1 MVTTS
6 KLFCPKCG
14 TETEEE
20 GLCKA
25 CFTERYVVFEVPQ
38 VIEVKICAKCPS
50 YKIGDTWVDTRIDT
64 YEELAKKATSK
75 TVRLA
80 LSVSK
85 EVSKPQITVVPEF
98 TSPQILKVH
107 VVVSGDIRGRPVST
121 EAEVEARVRKESCDV
136 CSRIAGGY
144 FEGIIQIR
152 AQDRFPTKEEVTRCL
167 KVVENTIVRAA
178 KAGDRLAFITDV
190 FPLPEGADVYI
201 GSTAC
206 GRQASRAIIDEYGG
220 TVHEAP
226 KLVGAKDG
234 KDLYRITFA
243 VRLPAIVQGDIVK
256 MRGHVVLVEKL
267 GKRVSGTDL
276 LNGQPTSAPEDV
288 KLEKIS
294 DRSKAIKTVLVSGD
308 SNSVQILDPETYQAI
323 TIKRPAF
330 LSKEPG
336 EEVWAVKTPDGVF
349 LLTGGSRGKE

>member
-14 TETEEE
+14 RETQEE
-20 GLCKA
+20 GLCPA
-25 CFTERYVVFEVPQ
+25 CFAEKYVVFEMPQ

-50 YKIGDTWVDTRIDT
+50 YKIGDAWVDTSLQT

-80 LSVSK
+80 LAVSK
-85 EVSKPQITVVPEF
+85 DVRSPQITVVPEF
-98 TSPQILKVH
+98 TSLQILKVH
-107 VVVSGDIRGRPVST
+107 VRVTGEIGGRPVST
-121 EAEVEARVRKESCDV
+121 EAEVEARVRKETCDV

-152 AQDRFPTKEEVTRCL
+152 AQDRFPTREEVTKCL

-201 GSTAC
+201 GSSSC

-220 TVHEAP
+220 TVNEAA

-243 VRLPAIVQGDIVK
+243 VRLPNIIAGDIVK
-256 MRGHVVLVEKL
+256 MRNQVVLVEKL
-267 GKRVSGTDL
+267 GKRISGVDL
-276 LNGQPTSAPEDV
+276 SNGQPTSAPEDV
-288 KLEKIS
+288 KLVKIT
-294 DRSKAIKTVLVSGD
+294 DRSQAMKTVLVSED
-308 SNSVQILDPETYQAI
+308 ANSVQLLDPLTYESI
-323 TIKRPAF
+323 TIKRPVF
-330 LSKEPG
+330 LKRAPG
-336 EEVWAVKTPDGVF
+336 EEVWVVKMPEGVF
-349 LLTGGSRGKE
+349 LLPGGSRGKE